1 MVEDLLKKYDFEEM
15 TKGEVIELLGTSQET
30 NYFKE
35 NNNIVYYL
43 GNKRGLLPID
53 SEWLIFEFDENL
65 KVKKYEVGTD

>member
-43 GNKRGLLPID
+43 GNKSGLLSID